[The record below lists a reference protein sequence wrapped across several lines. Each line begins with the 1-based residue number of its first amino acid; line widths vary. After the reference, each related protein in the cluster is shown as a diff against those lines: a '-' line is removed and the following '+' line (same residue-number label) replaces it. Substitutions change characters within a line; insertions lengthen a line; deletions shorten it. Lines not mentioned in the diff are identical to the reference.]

1 MDPPWICV
9 SGFGAHIKSTKKS
22 LVIQKKNECEEYP
35 LDSVKNLMVIG
46 GHMINSAT
54 ISKLIKNGTFITFF
68 EPNGAPVGTIRPYKE
83 EYSNELK
90 KKQESL
96 SQYRFAT
103 EIVKGSLKSHL
114 VYISALEESRGC
126 RLFYDGEME
135 LLRASLE
142 EISYLIKMDEIKRM
156 FLMSIDMYYEIVSRD
171 IPSEYGFRRRSVFPH
186 ADPINSML
194 SFGYSMLYGNCCVS
208 LLGSM
213 LDPDLGVLHEGKG
226 SLVRDLIDSFK
237 PSMIDPIVFG
247 YARESLSDTDFE
259 IESGRCLLSD
269 STITELIRLFRQSI
283 NKELLDKQVLNFR
296 NAILYDQEFKVLY

>member
-9 SGFGAHIKSTKKS
+9 TGFGAHIKSTKQS
-22 LVIQKKNECEEYP
+22 LVIQKKNECKEYP

-54 ISKLIKNGTFITFF
+54 IAKLIKNGTYITFF

-83 EYSNELK
+83 EYSNDLK
-90 KKQESL
+90 KKQESI

-114 VYISALEESRGC
+114 VSISALEESRGY

-135 LLRASLE
+135 LLRSSLE
-142 EISYLIKMDEIKRM
+142 EIPYLIKMDEIKRI
-156 FLMSIDMYYEIVSRD
+156 FLMSTDMYYEIVSRD
-171 IPSEYGFRRRSVFPH
+171 IPPEYGFRRRTAFPH
-186 ADPINSML
+186 SDPINSLL

-208 LLGSM
+208 LIGSM

-237 PSMIDPIVFG
+237 PSMIDPVVFG
-247 YARESLSDTDFE
+247 YARNSLSDADFE

-269 STITELIRLFRQSI
+269 STISKLIRQFQQSI
-283 NKELLDKQVLNFR
+283 NKEILDKQVRNFR
-296 NAILYDQEFKVLY
+296 DAILYDQEFKVLY